1 MFEFALVTYV
11 AALYF
16 IVTLILNKLAFK
28 RALKEQERQMEQL
41 FGADD
46 FDDHTDSAMK
56 IAND

>member
-41 FGADD
+41 FGADE
-46 FDDHTDSAMK
+46 
-56 IAND
+56 